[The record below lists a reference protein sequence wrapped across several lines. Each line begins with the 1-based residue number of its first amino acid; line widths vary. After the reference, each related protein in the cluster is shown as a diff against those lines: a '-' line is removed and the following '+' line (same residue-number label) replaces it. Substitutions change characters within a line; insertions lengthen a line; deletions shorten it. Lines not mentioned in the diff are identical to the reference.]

1 MTDLS
6 EGLELDWVEEPAAEL
21 LRVLFDY
28 HRLSSDDVC
37 RLRGELT
44 TEPILLTRLAECL
57 KRLNPWLADDGVR
70 RAVATVTRIASVDM
84 MEANEKAHTALS
96 YGVTAPHTENGR
108 RQDRA
113 VRFFDFDDPPANVFE
128 FARQV
133 VIRGPLQNIIPD
145 IVVYVNGLPLAV
157 IECKSPALPDPIGEA
172 VRQFRRYESRDE
184 YAGLGAPRLF
194 ETAQVSIALGRD
206 VAKYGTTLTPARQWA
221 EWKDAYPLS
230 LDQLTALLGRTPTG
244 QDILLAGLL
253 APHNL
258 LDLVRN
264 FIMFETIDGRRVK
277 KLARYQ
283 QFVAVGKA
291 IERIKSST
299 NPKRRGGVMHHTQGS
314 GKSLTMVF
322 LATKLRRLSEAEN
335 PTLVIVSDR
344 NDLDDQITA
353 QFKRSGLPNPVQ
365 ADSGEGLRRIISG
378 GAGTTVL
385 TTVHKFHGAVPKRSS
400 IITDERNLFVLVDEA
415 HRTQY
420 GALAAR
426 MRAGLPNACMIAFT
440 GTPIDKK
447 DRSTREVFGDYLH
460 RYLIDQAVKDGAT
473 VPIFY
478 EMRDARLRIDGQD
491 IEQEVRN
498 LFPKLSNPE
507 NQRLVRGLSLQEK
520 LAGADARVEA
530 IATDIL
536 GHYRSTIEPNGFK
549 AQIVSVN
556 REVAVT
562 YAEALRR
569 LGAPEFALIMSAS
582 NDDSARL
589 RAYHLSKRDRDNRIA
604 RFKRAEDP
612 LKILIVCDMLLTGF
626 DAPIEQVLY
635 LDAPLREHTLLQAIA
650 RVNRTFDGK
659 TYGLVVDYWGDH
671 RRIAAALELFSEED
685 GVTNALRPL
694 SEKVQLLES
703 RHRAA
708 LRLFE
713 GLDRKDEA
721 LCLAVLRP
729 DDLRAKF
736 ELEFLR
742 FAEAMDMVLPD
753 PKALEEPY
761 VSDLKWLARLRVIAR
776 RAHYQEPSDPKDY
789 GAKVG
794 NIIATHLASD
804 GVERL
809 LAPRDI
815 LSSAFKQGLDDMASA
830 EAKAAEIEHA
840 IRHEIHVHRDENPA
854 AYTSL
859 WMQLEKIVSDRRE
872 ARVSAAS
879 ALSRLEDIVSQVAE
893 ARAGQSVMTKG
904 LAGTAGAIL
913 PFFDHTIADEDRADA
928 ATEVARALEDY
939 AVVVDW
945 QQKEDVQRQ
954 MRRAIKEHL
963 RTLGWMRQKL
973 KRQLLRLWTWRERDW
988 YDERARRTSS

>member
-1 MTDLS
+1 MSGAID
-6 EGLELDWVEEPAAEL
+6 GLELDWVEEPAAEL
-21 LRVLFDY
+21 LQVLFNY
-28 HRLSSDDVC
+28 QTLSSDEIR
-37 RLRGELT
+37 RLRAGLA
-44 TEPILLTRLAECL
+44 TEPVLTLRLAECL
-57 KRLNPWLADDGVR
+57 TRLNPWLAEDGVR
-70 RAVATVTRIASVDM
+70 RAIAAVTRIAAIDTT
-84 MEANEKAHTALS
+84 EANEKAHTALS
-96 YGVTAPHTENGR
+96 YGITAPHTKNGR

-113 VRFFDFDDPPANVFE
+113 VRFFDFDNPSANVFE
-128 FARQV
+128 FGRQV
-133 VIRGPLQNIIPD
+133 AIRGPRQDIVPD

-157 IECKSPALPDPIGEA
+157 IECKSPALADPVGEA
-172 VRQFRRYESRDE
+172 IRQFRRYESRDE

-194 ETAQVSIALGRD
+194 ETAQFSIALARD

-221 EWKDAYPLS
+221 EWKDPYPLS
-230 LDQLTALLGRTPTG
+230 FDQLTAQLGRTPTG

-253 APHNL
+253 APGNL
-258 LDLVRN
+258 LDLIRN
-264 FIMFETIDGRRVK
+264 FIMFETVDGRRVK

-283 QFVAVGKA
+283 QFIAVGKA
-291 IERIKSST
+291 IERIKASA
-299 NPKRRGGVMHHTQGS
+299 NPKRRGGVIHHTQGS

-322 LATKLRRLSEAEN
+322 LATKLRRLPEAEN
-335 PTLVIVSDR
+335 PTLVVVTDR
-344 NDLDDQITA
+344 NDLDDQITS
-353 QFKRSGLPNPVQ
+353 QFKRSGLPNPIQ
-365 ADSGEGLRRIISG
+365 AESGEGLRKILSG

-385 TTVHKFHGAVPKRSS
+385 TTVHKFHSAVPKRSS
-400 IITDERNLFVLVDEA
+400 VITDERNVFVMVDEA

-426 MRAGLPNACMIAFT
+426 MRAGLPNACMFAFT

-478 EMRDARLRIDGQD
+478 EMRDARLRIDGRD

-498 LFPKLSNPE
+498 LFPEFSNPE
-507 NQRLVRGLSLQEK
+507 NQRQVRRLSLQDK

-530 IATDIL
+530 IAKDIL
-536 GHYRSTIEPNGFK
+536 DHYRSTIEPNGFK

-569 LGAPEFALIMSAS
+569 LGAPEFALIMSTS

-589 RAYHLSKRDRDNRIA
+589 QAYHLSKRDRDNRIA

-708 LRLFE
+708 MRLFE
-713 GLDRKDEA
+713 GLDRKAETV
-721 LCLAVLRP
+721 CLAMLRP

-736 ELEFLR
+736 ELDFLR

-776 RAHYQEPSDPKDY
+776 RAHYQEPFDPKDY

-794 NIIATHLASD
+794 RIIATHLASD

-815 LSSAFKQGLDDMASA
+815 LSSAFKQGLEGMAST

-859 WMQLEKIVSDRRE
+859 WMQLEKIVNDRRE
-872 ARVSAAS
+872 ARVSAADV
-879 ALSRLEDIVSQVAE
+879 LSRLEGIVSKVAE
-893 ARAGQSVMTKG
+893 ARAGQSVVARG

-913 PFFDHTIADEDRADA
+913 PFFDDALADEDRADA

-963 RTLGWMRQKL
+963 RTLGMDAAKIEATTV
-973 KRQLLRLWTWRERDW
+973 KVMDVA
-988 YDERARRTSS
+988 RARLAR